1 MERDSSWSS
10 FVRRLSSTAYVLFS
24 LSPPTLL
31 FINCITVKRFD
42 NRGEDAMYKRIKLA
56 WKGPPVPFV
65 YLRIYLVVWEFNM
78 RGNRCFHASRDDFTH
93 ARVQDFSRDTDH
105 ETDATRRGN
114 KIFIRVNSSDS
125 FLSKRSRI
133 ITNYIDYVQ
142 NGRVVTKLTE
152 T

>member
-1 MERDSSWSS
+1 
-10 FVRRLSSTAYVLFS
+10 
-24 LSPPTLL
+24 
-31 FINCITVKRFD
+31 
-42 NRGEDAMYKRIKLA
+42 MYKRIKLV

-78 RGNRCFHASRDDFTH
+78 RGNRCFHASRDDFTD

-133 ITNYIDYVQ
+133 ITNYIDSA
-142 NGRVVTKLTE
+142 VTYRTVEL
-152 T
+152 